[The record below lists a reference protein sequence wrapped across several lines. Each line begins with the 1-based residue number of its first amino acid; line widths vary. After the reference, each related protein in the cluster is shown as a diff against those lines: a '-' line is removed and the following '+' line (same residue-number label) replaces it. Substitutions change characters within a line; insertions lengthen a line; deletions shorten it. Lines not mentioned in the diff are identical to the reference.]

1 MLSIDDVPF
10 PGPSEWVTGLVEG
23 HRGTLVQEKRNRS
36 VWRVE
41 EHGRVWFA
49 KRGGRSKAREVARE
63 ARWLERLLAADV
75 AVSQLL
81 AAGPYAGGF
90 WVVTAPAPGSALS
103 ESLAAALLADDQ
115 RRIRGLLGAAA
126 VVTRALHEAGFRF
139 PDLSASHVFV
149 EESEVTEETGE
160 RGECGECDPP
170 TATLIDVARVAA
182 PLGGVGLRARA
193 EDLAALLFSLPFG
206 VERGARARFL
216 RDATGWG
223 GDDLRSVTRRL
234 DAAVRHLASRTRWR
248 HEYAGASKGVRDA
261 LTALRGD
268 AADGSPA
275 PSLFTTLLDPT
286 ATEIVRTLSDRE
298 NRRFD
303 GPDGTRYFMKTYPPV
318 GGGFSPAMHEL
329 RGIDRLSR
337 AGIPVCRAEAY
348 GEDVDEGSF
357 VVVRGCPG
365 EPLDDLLRRGV
376 TLAERRELARA
387 TAEIL
392 ARMRRARL
400 RHRDAYPCHFFV
412 DRLSPASDGTPRFDV
427 RVIDLTRAGRAP
439 HPRERWYVKDASQLW
454 HGIPRDAITRTD
466 AVRWLRTYFGIP
478 RLDFTA
484 KRFARRVIVKEARI
498 RRRQDRKARARSE

>member
-23 HRGTLVQEKRNRS
+23 RRGTLVQEKRNRS

-41 EHGRVWFA
+41 ERGRVWFA

-63 ARWLERLLAADV
+63 ARWLERLAAADV

-103 ESLAAALLADDQ
+103 ESLAAALLADD
-115 RRIRGLLGAAA
+115 RPRIRRLLDAAA

-149 EESEVTEETGE
+149 EENERAEEND
-160 RGECGECDPP
+160 ECDPP

-216 RDATGWG
+216 RAATGWG
-223 GDDLRSVTRRL
+223 GADLRSLTRRL
-234 DAAVRHLASRTRWR
+234 DAAVRHVASRTRWR
-248 HEYAGASKGVRDA
+248 HEYAGASNGVHDA
-261 LTALRGD
+261 LTALRSS
-268 AADGSPA
+268 AEHASPE
-275 PSLFTTLLDPT
+275 PSLFATLLDPT
-286 ATEIVRTLSDRE
+286 GMEIVRTLPDRE

-303 GPDGTRYFMKTYPPV
+303 GPGDARYFMKTYPPV
-318 GGGFSPAMHEL
+318 DGGFSPAMQEL

-337 AGIPVCRAEAY
+337 AGVPVCRAEAY
-348 GEDVDEGSF
+348 GEDVVEGSF

-376 TLAERRELARA
+376 TSAERRELARA

-412 DRLSPASDGTPRFDV
+412 DRLPPAPDGTPRFDV

-466 AVRWLRTYFGIP
+466 AVRWLRAYFGIP
-478 RLDFTA
+478 RLDVKA

-498 RRRQDRKARARSE
+498 RRRQDRKARASLE